1 MPLLPRRTP
10 RHPHEVVPDR
20 DGSHIDLPEPSDGRS
35 ATSHGVRG
43 ADGEGVSV
51 VLALGSNLGDR
62 AETLRAAVR
71 EIAALDGAELVA
83 ASPVYESAA
92 VKLDGV
98 DTDAPEYLNAVVGIR
113 YRGTPIELLDAVNR
127 IEADHG
133 RVRAERWGDRTLD
146 IDVITFGTLRQN
158 DPRLTL
164 PHPRAAERDF
174 VLAPW
179 LDIDPDA
186 EIPGAGRVA
195 DLLGASP
202 NTVRPHSD
210 VGTNAGA
217 GVGET
222 R

>member
-1 MPLLPRRTP
+1 MTSSTGR
-10 RHPHEVVPDR
+10 E
-20 DGSHIDLPEPSDGRS
+20 GSQIDLPEPNEGRF
-35 ATSHGVRG
+35 ATPHGVQNTEGEG
-43 ADGEGVSV
+43 ASAGVSV

-62 AETLRAAVR
+62 EATLLAAVR
-71 EIAALDGAELVA
+71 AIADLDGVDLVA
-83 ASPVYESAA
+83 ASPAYESAA

-146 IDVITFGTLRQN
+146 IDVITFGTLQQH
-158 DPRLTL
+158 DSRLTI
-164 PHPRAAERDF
+164 PHPRAADRDF

-186 EIPGAGRVA
+186 EIPGVGRVA
-195 DLLGASP
+195 DLLGTMP
-202 NTVRPHSD
+202 ITVRRH
-210 VGTNAGA
+210 AGA
-217 GVGET
+217 GAGAGAGAEET